1 MINMTNIAHQKEK
14 ALLLIKEY
22 ISTAKSAF
30 FTADM
35 GMLSWY
41 YLLKLAS
48 KNLLRSFSR
57 TSITIGAIAS
67 GTAAIVFLVGFA
79 YGLQTIVSDRLIQ
92 PNSLRLADVQSNS
105 TALQLDTEN
114 LEKIRNISGVVAV
127 APAISMAGTLKF
139 NDSKTEVII
148 VASRNAYMEYSN
160 VSLVAGTFF
169 SAETEAEYTG
179 TTNDITGLFTE
190 VVGQVAGVSTTSAQ
204 IKTGDRILDE
214 KELNLRIQDGS
225 YVPLRSSPEISSP
238 ILGYI
243 KGSILDMYAGT
254 TYWGDAYNSSGVQ
267 GRAYQDELGNWFGK
281 WILIDSALVYQET
294 VPTVYVPVVDE
305 SGNQAPLKGYISF
318 ENVAVLSNDE
328 TNSQKMLDSL
338 LEDQG
343 IVLGE
348 TTDSEVASDSSVVVV
363 SYGEESVASD
373 EAALLNSILDTNEP
387 VTSEQ
392 SVTSA
397 IVSIPRTEGKEVIIS
412 TGLLN
417 IWELQPED
425 VMNKTIS
432 LGYILGGGIIPGLN
446 GKVSTEELEYT
457 VIGVAQQDDKPIVFA
472 PLSDLESIGVAKYSI
487 AKALSIDEESLQG
500 VREKIESIG
509 FSTQS
514 ISDTLSQVNRLFS
527 IMRFLLGSF
536 GMIAFIVAL
545 FGMFN
550 TLTVSLLERIREIG
564 VMKTLGTTNTDVV
577 RLLIVE
583 STLIGLA
590 GGGLG
595 IVLGILLGK
604 SVDFLLFL
612 IRNERSISLFG
623 FPPLFLVV
631 IFALSIIVGTITGLY
646 PASKAK
652 KISALN
658 ALRYE

>member
-472 PLSDLESIGVAKYSI
+472 PLSDLESIGVA
-487 AKALSIDEESLQG
+487 
-500 VREKIESIG
+500 
-509 FSTQS
+509 
-514 ISDTLSQVNRLFS
+514 
-527 IMRFLLGSF
+527 
-536 GMIAFIVAL
+536 
-545 FGMFN
+545 
-550 TLTVSLLERIREIG
+550 
-564 VMKTLGTTNTDVV
+564 
-577 RLLIVE
+577 
-583 STLIGLA
+583 
-590 GGGLG
+590 
-595 IVLGILLGK
+595 
-604 SVDFLLFL
+604 
-612 IRNERSISLFG
+612 
-623 FPPLFLVV
+623 
-631 IFALSIIVGTITGLY
+631 
-646 PASKAK
+646 
-652 KISALN
+652 
-658 ALRYE
+658 